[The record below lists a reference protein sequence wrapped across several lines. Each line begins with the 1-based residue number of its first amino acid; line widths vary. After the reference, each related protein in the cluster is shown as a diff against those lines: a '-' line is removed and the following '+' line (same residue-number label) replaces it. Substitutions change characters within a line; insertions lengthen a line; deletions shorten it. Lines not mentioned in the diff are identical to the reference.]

1 MVKNN
6 YLLKAKVMHKR
17 VFPKEN
23 FFYYNSTYIILPLFN
38 KEVVLNKIFS
48 INKFNL
54 FSFYDKDH
62 GTRKQNSNTLIW
74 ALEILKKTGLNQND
88 VQEIMLLTHP
98 RCLGF
103 VFNPVSFYFCLNKTN
118 NVISII
124 AEVNNT
130 FGQTHS
136 YVIFEEDFRPIFNN
150 KFYRATKEFFVSPF
164 LSNEGGYEFLFNY
177 SNTSITII
185 INYYKEGKLM
195 LKTSLVGKRQN
206 LCVKSLVTS
215 VFTTFKTVLLIN
227 FQAVKLL
234 MKRLAFKMPPK
245 ELSNK
250 ITFNKHD

>member
-23 FFYYNSTYIILPLFN
+23 FFSYNSTYIILPLFN
-38 KEVVLNKIFS
+38 KEAVLNKIFS
-48 INKFNL
+48 INKLNL

-88 VQEIMLLTHP
+88 IQEITLLTHP

-136 YVIFEEDFRPIFNN
+136 YVIFEEDFRPISNN

-164 LSNEGGYEFLFNY
+164 LSIEGDYEFLFNY
-177 SNTSITII
+177 SNTNISII

-195 LKTSLVGKRQN
+195 LTTSLVGKRQN
-206 LCVKSLVTS
+206 LCAKNLTTS
-215 VFTTFKTVLLIN
+215 IFTTFKTVLLIN
-227 FQAVKLL
+227 FQAAKLL
-234 MKRLAFKMPPK
+234 MKRLAFKTPPK
-245 ELSNK
+245 QLSNK
-250 ITFNKHD
+250 ITFNEHD